1 MTHSEEILQYF
12 SIKLNEEIDQIQKRI
27 PKKLYEPVIY
37 SLRMGGKRI
46 RPVLLL
52 LAYQMFKPDLGKAL
66 PAAYAIELFHNFT
79 LLHDDIMDNANL
91 RRNLKPVHLEYSN
104 NAAILSGDAMSI
116 LSYEYITKCNAVN
129 LKEIID
135 LYTQTALKICEG
147 QQFDMD
153 FETDNNVSV
162 DDYINMIGLKTA
174 ILLATSLKIGAIIA
188 EAPAKDAQLLY
199 DMGYNLGL
207 AFQLQDDLLDT
218 FGDQDTFGKT
228 IGGDIVSNKKTYL
241 LVNALKLANDD
252 QLSELNNWLHS
263 KDFNKEEK
271 ILQIKKIFK
280 DLKIPEITQKKIE
293 YYFQAAQKCWDQLDV
308 EMERKEE
315 LLTVAKNL
323 MDRQN

>member
-1 MTHSEEILQYF
+1 MTHSEEILKYF
-12 SIKLNEEIDQIQKRI
+12 SIKLNEEIDKIRKRI

-37 SLRMGGKRI
+37 SLSMGGKRI

-52 LAYQMFKPDLGKAL
+52 LVYQMFKTDLEKAL

-116 LSYEYITKCNAVN
+116 LSYEYITKCDSAN

-174 ILLATSLKIGAIIA
+174 ILLATSLKLGAIIA
-188 EAPAKDAQLLY
+188 EAPKKDAQLLY

-241 LVNALKLANDD
+241 LVSALKLANDD
-252 QLSELNNWLHS
+252 QLSELNIWLHS
-263 KDFNKEEK
+263 KKFNKEEK
-271 ILQIKKIFK
+271 ILQIKKIFY
-280 DLKIPEITQKKIE
+280 DLKIFEITQKKIE
-293 YYFQAAQKCWDQLDV
+293 FYFQVAQKCWDQLSVD
-308 EMERKEE
+308 MERKEE
-315 LLTVAKNL
+315 LLAVAKNL